1 MKYNA
6 TLNSIKAYNEFLGGK
21 WRLIIIDQ
29 LFSSTQRFKDLLAN
43 IEGITPRMLTKE
55 LRSLEKYNLVEKE
68 VYREVPPRVEYSLTD
83 KGIKLFPLLE
93 NIKATGDIFLEEIQE
108 NPGLLTSIVVEK
120 KTSKVK
126 KTSQSEEELEII
138 IDEESEVKFVKLDVT
153 KANIQLPI
161 RQQTHSTKKRIEDIV
176 LEDVYKNESIEEDS
190 NIDFQF
196 KIESEDTLKEETIEE
211 KKPKLEKKK
220 KDIDPKPITKQF
232 VQLEL
237 F

>member
-1 MKYNA
+1 VKYNA

-29 LFSSTQRFKDLLAN
+29 LFSNTQRFKDLLVN

-55 LRSLEKYNLVEKE
+55 LRSLEKFNLVEKE

-83 KGIKLFPLLE
+83 KGVKLFPLLE

-108 NPGLLTSIVVEK
+108 NPSMLTSIVVERK
-120 KTSKVK
+120 SSKSSKTSKP
-126 KTSQSEEELEII
+126 EEQLDIIVDEDTEI
-138 IDEESEVKFVKLDVT
+138 KFVKLDVN
-153 KANIQLPI
+153 KEAYQLPI

-176 LEDVYKNESIEEDS
+176 LDEVYQDEIVEESE
-190 NIDFQF
+190 IDFQF
-196 KIESEDTLKEETIEE
+196 NSEMEAPLQEVIVAEE
-211 KKPKLEKKK
+211 KPKVEKKK
-220 KDIDPKPITKQF
+220 KEPTPKPETKQF